1 MMDQAVEYAEKIA
14 EKLERIGVKDF
25 RPGSTYEEGDYVS
38 ASSLDGDGRQ
48 VALDLEVL
56 GLP

>member
-1 MMDQAVEYAEKIA
+1 MDKAIEYANLTA

-25 RPGSTYEEGDYVS
+25 RPGSSYEEGDYDS
-38 ASSLDGDGRQ
+38 ASSLDGGGRE